1 MTITAALKNFIGR
14 IASQPDA
21 QTPEPVPTTAANAQ
35 SAVVVPLRPKN
46 ELPSGSGLSP
56 SPDASTPTDHANAT
70 IHALED
76 DLDRALNQQKP
87 QSPPSIKFNGVLDTP
102 ELKSYLDQNFFG
114 FGRHTGANY
123 QTKQALDTGRQAVI
137 SNFVNVLEQI
147 AEKHHA
153 KRDVL
158 ERSQHDVSDLS
169 PELSSRLELSLRQN
183 DRLIQVLER
192 QMAAARS
199 GDGWI
204 TAALREYESGFTR
217 GVHDAIN
224 FDRIEI

>member
-1 MTITAALKNFIGR
+1 MTIATAFKSLINR
-14 IASQPDA
+14 IASQSEARPDTA
-21 QTPEPVPTTAANAQ
+21 APTPE
-35 SAVVVPLRPKN
+35 SAVVIPLHRGKEASDGA
-46 ELPSGSGLSP
+46 ELPQAQGAASAP
-56 SPDASTPTDHANAT
+56 SHADQQ
-70 IHALED
+70 EE
-76 DLDRALNQQKP
+76 DLDRELKQFRP
-87 QSPPSIKFNGVLDTP
+87 QSPPTIKFNGVLDTP

-114 FGRHTGANY
+114 FGRHTGAHY

-192 QMAAARS
+192 QIAAARS
-199 GDGWI
+199 GEGWI
-204 TAALREYESGFTR
+204 AAALREYESGFTR

-224 FDRIEI
+224 FDRIEA